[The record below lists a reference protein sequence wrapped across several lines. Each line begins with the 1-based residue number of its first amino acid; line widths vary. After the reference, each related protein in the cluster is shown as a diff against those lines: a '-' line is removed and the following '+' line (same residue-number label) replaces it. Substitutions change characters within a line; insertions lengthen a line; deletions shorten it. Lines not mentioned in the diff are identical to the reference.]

1 VPQVCDECPE
11 VELEQQTVTLSLDI
25 EPGMEGGTVITLY
38 QEGEPH
44 ADGDPGDLN
53 VVLALVPHKT
63 LKREKLDLKVS
74 VQISLVDALAGF
86 RHEIEHLDGHK
97 VSIHASALHAC
108 PLCLFA
114 ANQLVWSRMSEC
126 EQRCG

>member
-1 VPQVCDECPE
+1 M
-11 VELEQQTVTLSLDI
+11 ELEQQTVTLSLDI

-53 VVLALVPHKT
+53 VVLALVSHGT
-63 LKREKLDLKVS
+63 FKREMSDLKVS

-97 VSIHASALHAC
+97 VCTHAPVRLLVCFWCQPAC
-108 PLCLFA
+108 MAEGAPVPTA
-114 ANQLVWSRMSEC
+114 
-126 EQRCG
+126 RCG